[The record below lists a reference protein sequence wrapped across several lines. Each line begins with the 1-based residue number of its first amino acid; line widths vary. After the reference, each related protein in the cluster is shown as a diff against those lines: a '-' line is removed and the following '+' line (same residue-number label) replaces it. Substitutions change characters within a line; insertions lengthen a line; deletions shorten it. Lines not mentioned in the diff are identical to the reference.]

1 MPWGALAR
9 SPARCSAVVARAGSG
24 GRGWPWRVGPS
35 RQRNGARAA
44 RVSGLSGVLGRCEA
58 GAGEGRAEEGV
69 KRAGR
74 K

>member
-1 MPWGALAR
+1 
-9 SPARCSAVVARAGSG
+9 
-24 GRGWPWRVGPS
+24 VGPG

-44 RVSGLSGVLGRCEA
+44 WASGLSGVLGRCEA